1 MEVDILLPAPVRS
14 ILSTLQQQ
22 GHSAFAVGGCVR
34 DSLMGR
40 APHDWDVC
48 TSARPGEIKAAFPG
62 KCLSAPGIRHGTV
75 TVLLEHTPYEVT
87 TFRTDGAYSDH
98 RRPDSVRFVRSVT
111 DDLARRDFTVN
122 AMAYSPAAGLIDPF
136 GGAADLAGVTPALR
150 GETGAPL
157 LRGRAARAAH
167 GALCGHHGLS
177 CGAGDLAAAALAN
190 SRRTDGGRHRTQQ
203 GGILQNALRPS
214 CGACAA
220 QLPRAVRAAAALSV
234 SCVGRGVGKC
244 GKRYSGRAGRSDG
257 AYGPAVLC
265 RGTGAGRNIVPGRKN
280 SGNCGAACA
289 VRRRAAAGAASR
301 HSAVAAHAGSGSAAG
316 PDAAAGGPGLVAH
329 GDGVRQDD
337 LRDFAAALGRTLAT
351 GACYDRSMLAVNGAD
366 ALAAGIREGV
376 AVGAALEELLE
387 KVIEGTLPNS
397 RGVLLEQLASM
408 GGTGADSCEQESLF

>member
-136 GGAADLAGVTPALR
+136 GGAADLAAKRLRCVGEPARRFSEDVLR
-150 GETGAPL
+150 V
-157 LRGRAARAAH
+157 LRMARFAATM
-167 GALCGHHGLS
+167 GFS
-177 CGAGDLAAAALAN
+177 VEPQTAAAALAK
-190 SRRTDGGRHRTQQ
+190 
-203 GGILQNALRPS
+203 
-214 CGACAA
+214 CGALTEVAIDVSDAAWENAVSAIQAAPDDLTVRMGLLFCAVEPEQAAILCPDAKTAEIAA
-220 QLPRAVRAAAALSV
+220 QLALYADAPLQALPPVIRRWLHTLGPEVLRGLTLLQAARA
-234 SCVGRGVGKC
+234 
-244 GKRYSGRAGRSDG
+244 
-257 AYGPAVLC
+257 
-265 RGTGAGRNIVPGRKN
+265 
-280 SGNCGAACA
+280 
-289 VRRRAAAGAASR
+289 
-301 HSAVAAHAGSGSAAG
+301 
-316 PDAAAGGPGLVAH
+316 VAH

>member
-136 GGAADLAGVTPALR
+136 GGAAALAEFCKMLCGRHVARVLRNYRALFEPLLPCLSHVSDAAWENAVSAIQAAPDDLTVRMGLLFCAVEPEQAAILCPDAKTAEIAAQLALYADAPLQALPPVIRRWLHTLGPEVLR
-150 GETGAPL
+150 GLTL
-157 LRGRAARAAH
+157 LQAARA
-167 GALCGHHGLS
+167 
-177 CGAGDLAAAALAN
+177 
-190 SRRTDGGRHRTQQ
+190 
-203 GGILQNALRPS
+203 
-214 CGACAA
+214 
-220 QLPRAVRAAAALSV
+220 
-234 SCVGRGVGKC
+234 
-244 GKRYSGRAGRSDG
+244 
-257 AYGPAVLC
+257 
-265 RGTGAGRNIVPGRKN
+265 
-280 SGNCGAACA
+280 
-289 VRRRAAAGAASR
+289 
-301 HSAVAAHAGSGSAAG
+301 
-316 PDAAAGGPGLVAH
+316 VAH

-397 RGVLLEQLASM
+397 RGVLLEHLASM

>member
-34 DSLMGR
+34 DSLMGH

-136 GGAADLAGVTPALR
+136 GGAADLAVKRLRCVGEPARRFSEDVLR
-150 GETGAPL
+150 V
-157 LRGRAARAAH
+157 LRMARFAATM
-167 GALCGHHGLS
+167 GFS
-177 CGAGDLAAAALAN
+177 VEPQTAAAALAKCGALTEVAIER
-190 SRRTDGGRHRTQQ
+190 SRAEFCKMLCGRHVARVLRNYRALFEPLLPCLSHVSDAAWENAVSAIQAAPDDLTVRMGLLFCAVEPEQAA
-203 GGILQNALRPS
+203 ILCPDAKT
-214 CGACAA
+214 AEIAA
-220 QLPRAVRAAAALSV
+220 QLALYADAPLQALPPVIRRWLHTLGPEVLRGLTLLQAARA
-234 SCVGRGVGKC
+234 
-244 GKRYSGRAGRSDG
+244 
-257 AYGPAVLC
+257 
-265 RGTGAGRNIVPGRKN
+265 
-280 SGNCGAACA
+280 
-289 VRRRAAAGAASR
+289 
-301 HSAVAAHAGSGSAAG
+301 
-316 PDAAAGGPGLVAH
+316 VAH